1 MKGKTLMF
9 VCRELGSEE
18 EMKDRE
24 DIVLKTLDCAGDLTV
39 FEVLKALE
47 EGFQQ
52 VFVVGCKKGTCKSR
66 IGNLR
71 AEKRMATVRRYLGK
85 WAEGYRLEMVYLNKE
100 KGQTLL
106 DQILKA

>member
-47 EGFQQ
+47 EG
-52 VFVVGCKKGTCKSR
+52 
-66 IGNLR
+66 
-71 AEKRMATVRRYLGK
+71 
-85 WAEGYRLEMVYLNKE
+85 
-100 KGQTLL
+100 
-106 DQILKA
+106 